1 MLLTCDHTYDAGD
14 EVPKATQLSDDEQA
28 SKTVAKVGRQLQRLT
43 QRAVEEGVGP
53 LTGSAAYA
61 EARMSANS
69 HGEHDPEAAIRRV
82 VRESVAASGAQGFV
96 TGVGGLAAMPVTLPA
111 NVAGSLVINAR
122 MVGTI
127 AHLRG
132 YSLSNPHT
140 QAMITLVAA
149 GSSAQSAISAFG
161 VKVGQQAAMQAIK
174 KLPISVVNQV
184 NKRAGFYLVAKYG
197 SQRSAITLV
206 KAVPAV
212 GGLVGGGVDAALTAS
227 IAKAAKKVFP
237 PMPPVP
243 IGNSRTATVPGL

>member
-1 MLLTCDHTYDAGD
+1 VQT
-14 EVPKATQLSDDEQA
+14 TQTSDDEKSA
-28 SKTVAKVGRQLQRLT
+28 NAAEKVGRQLQRLT
-43 QRAVEEGVGP
+43 HKAVADGVGP
-53 LTGSAAYA
+53 LSGSEAYGD
-61 EARMSANS
+61 ARMSAGVQ
-69 HGEHDPEAAIRRV
+69 GENDPEAAIRRV

-96 TGVGGLAAMPVTLPA
+96 TGVGGLAAMPITLPA

-132 YSLSNPHT
+132 YPLSDPHT

-161 VKVGQQAAMQAIK
+161 VKVGQQAAMVAIK
-174 KLPISVVNQV
+174 KLPMTVVNQV
-184 NKRAGFYLVAKYG
+184 NKKAGFYLVAKYG

-212 GGLVGGGVDAALTAS
+212 GGLVGSGVDAALTAS
-227 IAKAAKKVFP
+227 IAKVAKKVFP
-237 PMPPVP
+237 PLPPKV
-243 IGNSRTATVPGL
+243 A

>member
-1 MLLTCDHTYDAGD
+1 VSGTANEGETGKSTKIEM
-14 EVPKATQLSDDEQA
+14 
-28 SKTVAKVGRQLQRLT
+28 VGRQLQRLT
-43 QRAVEEGVGP
+43 QRAVGEGVGP
-53 LTGSAAYA
+53 LSGSVAYA
-61 EARMSANS
+61 EARMTAGGA
-69 HGEHDPEAAIRRV
+69 GERDPEAAIRRV

-111 NVAGSLVINAR
+111 NLAGSLIINAR

-132 YSLSNPHT
+132 YALTDPHT

-174 KLPISVVNQV
+174 KLPMSVIHQV
-184 NKRAGFYLVAKYG
+184 NKKAGFYLVAKYG

-212 GGLVGGGVDAALTAS
+212 GGVVGGTVDAALTAS

-237 PMPPVP
+237 LLPPEHAP
-243 IGNSRTATVPGL
+243 IASVHPHS

>member
-1 MLLTCDHTYDAGD
+1 MSGTTESSGD
-14 EVPKATQLSDDEQA
+14 GKSTKAVE
-28 SKTVAKVGRQLQRLT
+28 KVGRQLQRLSK
-43 QRAVEEGVGP
+43 RAVDEGVGP
-53 LTGSAAYA
+53 LAGSAAYA
-61 EARMSANS
+61 ESRI
-69 HGEHDPEAAIRRV
+69 GEGDHDPESAIRRV

-96 TGVGGLAAMPVTLPA
+96 TGVGGFAAMPVTLPA

-132 YSLSNPHT
+132 YSLSDPHT

-174 KLPISVVNQV
+174 KLPMSVVNQV
-184 NKRAGFYLVAKYG
+184 NKRAGFYLLAKYG
-197 SQRSAITLV
+197 SQRSAITLAR
-206 KAVPAV
+206 AVPAV

-227 IAKAAKKVFP
+227 IAKVAKKVFP
-237 PMPPVP
+237 VLPSEHGRRP
-243 IGNSRTATVPGL
+243 PGLHGTAATSIAR

>member
-1 MLLTCDHTYDAGD
+1 
-14 EVPKATQLSDDEQA
+14 VPDTTETSDNGVPT
-28 SKTVAKVGRQLQRLT
+28 TVVEKVGRQLQRLSRT
-43 QRAVEEGVGP
+43 AVEDGVGP
-53 LTGSAAYA
+53 LTGSAIYA
-61 EARMSANS
+61 EARMSAGAN
-69 HGEHDPEAAIRRV
+69 GERDPEAAIRRV
-82 VRESVAASGAQGFV
+82 IRESVAASGAQGFV
-96 TGVGGLAAMPVTLPA
+96 TGVGGLATMPVTVPA

-132 YSLSNPHT
+132 HSLSDPHT

-149 GSSAQSAISAFG
+149 GSSAQAAFSAFG

-174 KLPISVVNQV
+174 KLPMSVVNQV

-197 SQRSAITLV
+197 SQRSTLALV

-212 GGLVGGGVDAALTAS
+212 GGLVGGSVDAALTAS

-237 PMPPVP
+237 PIPPEEAIV
-243 IGNSRTATVPGL
+243 GLM

>member
-1 MLLTCDHTYDAGD
+1 MADTFEADG
-14 EVPKATQLSDDEQA
+14 QA
-28 SKTVAKVGRQLQRLT
+28 HMTPGEKLGGQLQRLT
-43 QRAVEEGVGP
+43 AKAVDTGVGP
-53 LTGSAAYA
+53 LSGSAAFA
-61 EARMSANS
+61 EARMNTTKL
-69 HGEHDPEAAIRRV
+69 GFPDPEATIRRV
-82 VRESVAASGAQGFV
+82 IRESVAASGAQGFV

-132 YSLSNPHT
+132 YQLTDPHV

-161 VKVGQQAAMQAIK
+161 VKVGQRAAMQAIR
-174 KLPISVVNQV
+174 KLPMSVIRQV

-197 SQRSAITLV
+197 SQRSAITLA

-212 GGLVGGGVDAALTAS
+212 GGIVGGGVDAALTAS
-227 IAKAAKKVFP
+227 IAKAATKVFP
-237 PMPPVP
+237 PVPPVWFEQP
-243 IGNSRTATVPGL
+243 

>member
-1 MLLTCDHTYDAGD
+1 MLETPQA
-14 EVPKATQLSDDEQA
+14 SDDEK
-28 SKTVAKVGRQLQRLT
+28 STNTVEKVGRQLQRLT
-43 QRAVEEGVGP
+43 KRAVEDGVGP
-53 LTGSAAYA
+53 LSGSMAYA
-61 EARMSANS
+61 DARISAGGQ
-69 HGEHDPEAAIRRV
+69 GEIDPEKAIRRV

-132 YSLSNPHT
+132 HSLSDPHT

-161 VKVGQQAAMQAIK
+161 VTVGQQVAMQAIK
-174 KLPISVVNQV
+174 RLPMAVVNQV
-184 NKRAGFYLVAKYG
+184 NKKAGFYLVAKYG

-227 IAKAAKKVFP
+227 IAKAAKIVFP
-237 PMPPVP
+237 PL
-243 IGNSRTATVPGL
+243 TEYA